1 MAERSKAVKEAI
13 EETGGELTAVPN
25 EKYQKLFDKF
35 TEIDTLDVA
44 QWKTAHILGYFCKRY
59 KDTYGID
66 YSWKYNNPSPAK
78 CFEVWQVN
86 TLAAKLSAN
95 PKILRD
101 YIDWVFKNY
110 VPKTK
115 ARFRSISFITK
126 DETVQDYKLNVL
138 LAGQKNLQVDRSTS
152 LPSNYADI
160 MRTVGGVNVSTYG
173 DLAFLA
179 HMDPMP
185 EAIAKAM
192 EQLAEFGLDQN
203 VLKRIV

>member
-1 MAERSKAVKEAI
+1 MSKK
-13 EETGGELTAVPN
+13 TDDGGELNPIPN
-25 EKYQKLFDKF
+25 DKYKKFFEKFG
-35 TEIDTLDVA
+35 EIETLDVS
-44 QWKTAHILGYFCKRY
+44 QWKVAHILGYFCKKY
-59 KDTYGID
+59 KETYGLD
-66 YSWKYNNPSPAK
+66 YSWKFNNQSPTK
-78 CFEVWQVN
+78 CFEVWQAN

-101 YIDWVFKNY
+101 YIDWVFTNY

-115 ARFRSISFITK
+115 ARFRSVSFITK
-126 DETVQDYKLNVL
+126 DETVQDYKMNVL

-152 LPSNYADI
+152 LPSNYSDI
-160 MRTVGGVNVSTYG
+160 MREIGNVNVNTYG

-185 EAIAKAM
+185 DNIAQALEK
-192 EQLAEFGLDQN
+192 LAEFGLDQN